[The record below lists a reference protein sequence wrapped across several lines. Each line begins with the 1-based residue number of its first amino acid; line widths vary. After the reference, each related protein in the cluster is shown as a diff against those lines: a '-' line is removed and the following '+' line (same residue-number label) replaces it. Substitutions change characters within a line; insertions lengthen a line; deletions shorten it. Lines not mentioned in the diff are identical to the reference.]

1 MVRSVYITTTEAY
14 SGKSLISL
22 GLTSQLLLQTSRVG
36 VFRPV
41 IEGTA
46 DDGRDK
52 NIDLLLSHFSLG
64 IDYED
69 TFAFYRDEVSSKLI
83 AGEQTEILN
92 TIFEKYKALESLC
105 DFVVC
110 IGSDFASEGHALE
123 FDFNAEVARN
133 LGAPVII
140 VSGGVGRSVNTIA
153 GVIHATRDA
162 YVERGCEV
170 IGAVANR
177 VDPEIASELLQRL
190 RNDMTGDGMLLSV
203 IPAHKALSSPT
214 MGEVADFLEA
224 DILYGGDQLD
234 RLAYHNL
241 VIAMQIPNYLPYL
254 TENSLLITSGDRSD
268 VLVSALQAHQS
279 RNYPQIA
286 GIVLTGGL
294 HPPSTVA
301 RLLDGMRPMIP
312 ILSTTRDTFETAA
325 KVREV
330 RSYITAESTA
340 KIRLSLRL
348 FEQHMDL
355 DALHGRMSNVLARGM
370 TPRMFLYTLR
380 EQARSNKQHIVLP
393 EGIDERILQA
403 AARLRHRDVVDLTL
417 IGEPSEVQALIYR
430 LGLEENLQD
439 VPIIFPPKSPLFPL
453 YVDTLVELRQH
464 KGMNRDM
471 AADLMCDVSYF
482 GTMMVYRGDADGMVS
497 GAMHTTGHTIRPALQ
512 FVKTK
517 PGISVVSSVFF
528 MCLEDRV
535 LVYGDCAV
543 NPTPTAEQLAE
554 IAIASADSAITFGIE
569 PLVAMLSY
577 SSGASGEGEE
587 VDKVRRATQLARQ
600 LRPDLLIEGPLQYDA
615 AVAADVAAIKMP
627 GSKVA
632 GKATVLIFPDLNT
645 GNNTYKAV
653 QRETGAIA
661 IGPILQGLRK
671 PVNDLSRGCT
681 VEDVINTVIITA
693 IQAQE
698 TCDIRLETPALALA

>member
-627 GSKVA
+627 GSTVA

>member
-153 GVIHATRDA
+153 GVIHAMRDA

-439 VPIIFPPKSPLFPL
+439 VPIIFPPKSPLFPP

-497 GAMHTTGHTIRPALQ
+497 GAIHTTGHTIRPALQ

-698 TCDIRLETPALALA
+698 TCDIRLETPALALG